1 MVTQK
6 SENIFQFMKKHFLV
20 VLQEQILIVADK
32 DI

>member
-6 SENIFQFMKKHFLV
+6 SENIFQFIKNYFLV